1 MATPTIKSTYSLDLE
16 SVHTLEALAR
26 DWKVS
31 KSEVLRR
38 AIRVVAQQ
46 QSPAGS
52 AALNALDQ
60 LQTSLRLRNVDLA
73 QWEREVKDERHA
85 SARRLIPGTK

>member
-16 SVHTLEALAR
+16 SVHTLETLAR